1 MNLPLFKNTLKRNYL
16 VAVVILA
23 ILIMYLSII
32 NTMYDPAQQDA
43 FKNMLDLLPKAMV
56 SAMGFDNIGSD
67 LTSFLVHYYYGFIIF
82 MFPMIYLIIIAN
94 RLVAQHVDNG
104 SMSFYLSTPITRVK
118 IVLTQAIYLIFSIIV
133 MHTIIATL
141 GILISEVVYPGLL
154 DIAVFI
160 KINIG
165 AAFLIIA
172 LSSFSFF
179 FSCLFNRITKSLA
192 FGTGV
197 PLMFFVFNMLSNVS
211 DKYSV
216 IKYLTIFSI
225 FDINK
230 IMQGDLSIFLVVLA
244 FSVISLVFYGGGIY
258 VFNKKDLP
266 I

>member
-1 MNLPLFKNTLKRNYL
+1 MSLPLFKNTLKRNYL
-16 VAVVILA
+16 VALVILA

-32 NTMYDPAQQDA
+32 NTMYDPAQQDS

-82 MFPMIYLIIIAN
+82 MFPMIYFIIIAN
-94 RLVAQHVDNG
+94 RLVAEHVDKG

-118 IVLTQAIYLIFSIIV
+118 IVLTQAIYLIFSIVVI
-133 MHTIIATL
+133 HTIIAIL
-141 GILISEVVYPGLL
+141 GVLISEAMFPGLL

-165 AAFLIIA
+165 AAFLTIA

-179 FSCLFNRITKSLA
+179 FSCLFNQTTKSLA
-192 FGTGV
+192 FGAGV

-211 DKYSV
+211 DKYS
-216 IKYLTIFSI
+216 IISKLTIYSI
-225 FDINK
+225 FDIEK
-230 IMQGDLSIFLVVLA
+230 IMQGELSIFLVILA
-244 FSVISLVFYGGGIY
+244 FSIISLVFYMGGIY
-258 VFNKKDLP
+258 VFSKKDLP